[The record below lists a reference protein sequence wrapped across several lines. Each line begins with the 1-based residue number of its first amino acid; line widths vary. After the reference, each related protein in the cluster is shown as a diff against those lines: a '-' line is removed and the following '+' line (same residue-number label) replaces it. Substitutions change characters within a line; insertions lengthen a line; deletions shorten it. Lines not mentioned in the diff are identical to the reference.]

1 LEGNTACSAAHTR
14 NAPTQKEQKEMTASG
29 SYDLQA
35 SHRDVTAEIQRLAA
49 QARSGWDKESRTLS
63 WFGLKDGMSVLE
75 LGSGPGFITEQ
86 LVALLPTSSPISNLS
101 CLLWTVFC
109 RPSISRTGWRKSR
122 RSRSILPM
130 ILAIINPRRKT
141 QLRNS

>member
-1 LEGNTACSAAHTR
+1 
-14 NAPTQKEQKEMTASG
+14 MTASG
-29 SYDLQA
+29 SYDLQT

-101 CLLWTVFC
+101 CLL
-109 RPSISRTGWRKSR
+109 
-122 RSRSILPM
+122 
-130 ILAIINPRRKT
+130 
-141 QLRNS
+141 